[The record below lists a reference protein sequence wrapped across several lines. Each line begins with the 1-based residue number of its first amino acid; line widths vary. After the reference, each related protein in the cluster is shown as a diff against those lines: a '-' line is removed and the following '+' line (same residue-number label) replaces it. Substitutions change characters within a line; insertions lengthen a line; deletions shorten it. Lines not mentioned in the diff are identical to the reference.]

1 MIDSIIKD
9 RCTGCEG
16 CASVCPTKCIDM
28 VQNYEGFFMPQVNL
42 NKCVNCKMCI
52 NICPVINYDKNHR
65 NIVDKKTA
73 YAFKSNNDEFR
84 RICSSGAVFLSLATY
99 FIEHDG
105 IVYGASFDGS
115 YNVIHKSATSTSEVI
130 ELAGSK
136 YVQSRI
142 GDTYRQTKQFL
153 MEGRYVLFSGT
164 PCQLEGLF
172 SFLRKSYEKLVTV
185 DVVCH
190 ACPSPLVYRKY
201 LEVQKKKIGSE
212 FTNVLFRDK
221 YHGYKYSTMS
231 IICRD
236 TSIKYH
242 EGIDTDVMMRAF
254 FANMSVR
261 PSCYQCAFKK
271 RYRNTDFTIWDCF
284 DVDKFSKKLDNDKGV
299 TRILA
304 HSDLANV
311 ILKESNSQ
319 LEVLEINPNKAVEG
333 VKEMFYSV
341 SVNPKRDAFFTDLN
355 ILDTETCFR
364 KYFPITL
371 RHRLEKQVRLWTVRL
386 GLYKH
391 MKKLFK
397 AIMGSREIKR

>member
-28 VQNYEGFFMPQVNL
+28 VQNYEGFFMPQVNS

-142 GDTYRQTKQFL
+142 NDIYLEIKNKLEQEKKVIFL
-153 MEGRYVLFSGT
+153 AQLVKLRDYVL
-164 PCQLEGLF
+164 
-172 SFLRKSYEKLVTV
+172 
-185 DVVCH
+185 
-190 ACPSPLVYRKY
+190 
-201 LEVQKKKIGSE
+201 I
-212 FTNVLFRDK
+212 
-221 YHGYKYSTMS
+221 
-231 IICRD
+231 
-236 TSIKYH
+236 
-242 EGIDTDVMMRAF
+242 
-254 FANMSVR
+254 
-261 PSCYQCAFKK
+261 
-271 RYRNTDFTIWDCF
+271 
-284 DVDKFSKKLDNDKGV
+284 
-299 TRILA
+299 
-304 HSDLANV
+304 
-311 ILKESNSQ
+311 
-319 LEVLEINPNKAVEG
+319 
-333 VKEMFYSV
+333 
-341 SVNPKRDAFFTDLN
+341 
-355 ILDTETCFR
+355 
-364 KYFPITL
+364 
-371 RHRLEKQVRLWTVRL
+371 
-386 GLYKH
+386 
-391 MKKLFK
+391 
-397 AIMGSREIKR
+397 